1 MLKRNEGIKELTFS
15 ECGIGFLGAELL
27 ASALK
32 MNESV
37 EELQI
42 WEDSIGSRGAEEL
55 SKMIEANPNLKLLI
69 ILDSHPITVSPLVS
83 AVLSRNRSMEVHIW
97 SRDNRGERISK
108 SVELTPENDTLR
120 VYRIDS
126 SGSRRLAS
134 ALVWNSTIVKLDM
147 TGVRL
152 RSRWAKEFRGAI
164 EHNRSLKHVNL
175 SKTGLKDKSAV
186 YIAAG
191 LFKNCCLEELKLE
204 GNRFGGIGI
213 EHVLCPLSKFF
224 AVQSQANVSLK
235 CITFGGDK
243 AKIGRYGF
251 NAILRLVETNETV
264 VQLGIHD
271 DSSLKSN
278 NMIRIFKSLEKNT
291 TLKYLSL
298 RGCNGIEGDLLL
310 RTILETLEVNP
321 WIEEI
326 ELTGTPMEK
335 AGKTEAIYQ
344 KLGSHGRLELEQ
356 DSINDMEMAAPK
368 TCRIF
373 LCGQEL
379 QQNFSSSKLPYFD
392 MIRTLPNPI
401 EQIIRTVGIKIRT
414 FHHDDTKISVWDLDG
429 QQGFHAF
436 HDLIFPGHGSPSFF
450 LIITSLFKKP
460 DHGEKK
466 SPSEIEEEILYWLR
480 FIVSNTKRALSQT
493 ILPSI
498 SVVFTHFDKITE
510 PVKNMSPYVNSIQ
523 RLRERF
529 LGFVEFHPTV
539 FTVDAR
545 SSGSVSKL
553 SHHIR
558 KTSNS
563 VIQRVPQVYEVCN
576 ELIQILTDWKSTNHK
591 PLMKWNEFS
600 QLCQIKIP
608 SLRVRSRHNNL
619 EKVEMKR
626 RAVATSLHR
635 MGDVIFFDELGIL
648 VLDCEWFCGEVLGRI
663 TMLENKRQASMGKN
677 GFLSRQE
684 LEKILKES
692 LQNHILRIG
701 SKVFENLEATDLV
714 KMMLKLELCYEQ
726 EPWNPDSLLLV
737 PAILEENKGKLV
749 KWQLSG
755 QECSHVHL
763 HNKIFASIQQH
774 SATYSLE
781 KNHISITMNGIHIRV
796 ELGIQPGHSID
807 ILACSTK
814 NISEIL
820 KLFKHLIIPT
830 IQGLCHGITLKETI
844 IRSECIKELTPARYR
859 KAQSVP
865 VQQLKQALLSV
876 PADSMY
882 DYQHAWNSASEKG
895 KVVLQ
900 PGFEFARNLLSDDEF
915 REVLHRRCYDL
926 YHLATELEVPFENTQ
941 HPPPLAENE
950 TDRRVES
957 SLTGIAQGVES
968 ILQRLRIIERE
979 IKDLKLEI
987 QGLRYYEHTLLAQLH
1002 RKMDYLLN
1010 FNIQVEERKVPNMF
1024 YFVQVGNQSKR
1035 LVTRLISGMTMLR
1048 LHMLCEFRGEIHV
1061 VEDQMGCE
1069 LTQVDNR
1076 VIQYVVP
1083 YISKFMKLLTFA
1095 LKIGAH
1101 FAAGMGELIPDL
1113 SKEVAH
1119 LFDSSLIYGAAAMAT
1134 GAIGATAIGQV
1145 GQIRNRGR
1153 SRSLEGGQR
1162 SWNAQQDV
1170 GLAQQWLIDF
1180 LKDQKISSG
1189 KEVADKFGLWRV
1201 RYTDDGRIAWV
1212 CQRHRVTRASELIEL
1227 PI

>member
-1 MLKRNEGIKELTFS
+1 MKESKNLRS
-15 ECGIGFLGAELL
+15 LSVGLGFLELSFWLL

-32 MNESV
+32 MNESM

-69 ILDSHPITVSPLVS
+69 ILDSHSITVSPLVS

-97 SRDNRGERISK
+97 SRDNRGKKISK

-120 VYRIDS
+120 VYRINS
-126 SGSRRLAS
+126 SGTRRLAS

-147 TGVRL
+147 IGVRL

-175 SKTGLKDKSAV
+175 SKTGLKDKSVV

-213 EHVLCPLSKFF
+213 EHVLCPLSRFF
-224 AVQSQANVSLK
+224 AVQNQANASLK

-243 AKIGRYGF
+243 AKIGMYGF

-271 DSSLKSN
+271 DSSLKSD

-310 RTILETLEVNP
+310 TILETLEVNP

-344 KLGSHGRLELEQ
+344 KLGLNGRLELEQ

-373 LCGQEL
+373 LCGQEFAGKTTL
-379 QQNFSSSKLPYFD
+379 CNSIQQNFSSSKLPYID
-392 MIRTLPNPI
+392 MIQTLPNPI

-414 FHHDDTKISVWDLDG
+414 FHHDDRKISVWDLDG

-460 DHGEKK
+460 DNGEKK

-510 PVKNMSPYVNSIQ
+510 PIKNMSPYVNSIQ

-545 SSGSVSKL
+545 SSA
-553 SHHIR
+553 
-558 KTSNS
+558 
-563 VIQRVPQVYEVCN
+563 
-576 ELIQILTDWKSTNHK
+576 
-591 PLMKWNEFS
+591 
-600 QLCQIKIP
+600 
-608 SLRVRSRHNNL
+608 LRVRSRHHNL

-663 TMLENKRQASMGKN
+663 TMLENKRQASLEKN

-692 LQNHILRIG
+692 LRNHILRIG

-714 KMMLKLELCYEQ
+714 KMMLKLKLCYEQ
-726 EPWNPDSLLLV
+726 EQWNPDSLLLV
-737 PAILEENKGKLV
+737 PVILEENKGKLV
-749 KWQLSG
+749 K
-755 QECSHVHL
+755 
-763 HNKIFASIQQH
+763 
-774 SATYSLE
+774 SALT
-781 KNHISITMNGIHIRV
+781 V
-796 ELGIQPGHSID
+796 ELGSQPGHSID

-844 IRSECIKELTPARYR
+844 IRSECVKELTPARYR

-926 YHLATELEVPFENTQ
+926 YHLATELEIPFENTQ

-1002 RKMDYLLN
+1002 RKLDYLLN

-1048 LHMLCEFRGEIHV
+1048 LHMLC
-1061 VEDQMGCE
+1061 
-1069 LTQVDNR
+1069 
-1076 VIQYVVP
+1076 
-1083 YISKFMKLLTFA
+1083 
-1095 LKIGAH
+1095 AH

-1119 LFDSSLIYGAAAMAT
+1119 LFDSSLIYGAAA
-1134 GAIGATAIGQV
+1134 
-1145 GQIRNRGR
+1145 RPRG
-1153 SRSLEGGQR
+1153 L
-1162 SWNAQQDV
+1162 
-1170 GLAQQWLIDF
+1170 
-1180 LKDQKISSG
+1180 SG
-1189 KEVADKFGLWRV
+1189 PL
-1201 RYTDDGRIAWV
+1201 
-1212 CQRHRVTRASELIEL
+1212 
-1227 PI
+1227 